1 MKWINGIGEME
12 FGSGRKRVRQQKR
25 SHATATMV
33 FWTCPMLQAA
43 EVGDGLLSLCRRRT
57 MKANTKLAD
66 VVLADTRCT
75 VLVVVVVAA
84 AADAVAADDDDDD
97 DVRCCYTGSVMF
109 THVCDVIAE

>member
-1 MKWINGIGEME
+1 
-12 FGSGRKRVRQQKR
+12 
-25 SHATATMV
+25 
-33 FWTCPMLQAA
+33 MLQAA

-97 DVRCCYTGSVMF
+97 VRCCYTGSVMF

>member
-1 MKWINGIGEME
+1 
-12 FGSGRKRVRQQKR
+12 
-25 SHATATMV
+25 
-33 FWTCPMLQAA
+33 MLQAA